1 MPFDEIL
8 TNVKPCELPV
18 GLCAQAWSTTTA
30 PSGAP
35 PRSSIKPGKFN
46 PLPSKHQ
53 RNKSWNKNEKIIL
66 LDQKLMLFYFKLNQ
80 INSNQL
86 ESTRI
91 TMRCFYIAW
100 LLNKEPKSYFL
111 PHFDKN
117 YRPMILPSVQRGV
130 KLFLEIIK

>member
-86 ESTRI
+86 ESQWDVFTLHDYWIKNPNHTFYRI
-91 TMRCFYIAW
+91 LTKITDPWFSLQCSGV
-100 LLNKEPKSYFL
+100 LNCSL
-111 PHFDKN
+111 
-117 YRPMILPSVQRGV
+117 R
-130 KLFLEIIK
+130 